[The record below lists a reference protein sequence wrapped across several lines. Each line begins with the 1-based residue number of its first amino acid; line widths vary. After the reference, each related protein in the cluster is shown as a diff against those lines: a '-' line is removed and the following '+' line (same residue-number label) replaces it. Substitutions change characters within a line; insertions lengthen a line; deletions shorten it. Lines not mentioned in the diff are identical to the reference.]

1 MPAPTGE
8 FYELSEPEADKL
20 NANGGREPLTFDD
33 YVPHRARGQ
42 EGATFR
48 LYWDQKRVLKNPPG
62 HRTAEELEAH
72 RQGQYAVYDARALW
86 DWVKTHEKDPTN
98 SFQISHEDWMQLYAE
113 YGNFGPIPGF
123 VSKLPS
129 LEWPDFGPK
138 TVWVYEES
146 GVSKYNNK
154 RWTGGRWAAMVDGT
168 IRFKT
173 FENFTKRSQ
182 EPTFLPTDGLYL
194 FGPAGEQNVGM
205 IRNAGFTNWLKGPK
219 GHEQIYKTI
228 LPSGDT
234 QFFATDEEPRASRHR
249 APPEHWSQH
258 VRGRLIRQTDGT
270 GLKTWHFKGPRR
282 FERVDYQDTEVLEV
296 DGLLER
302 AHYTGKRG
310 RERVYKVERF
320 SQTQND
326 RLYDT
331 HYLRGSSGNE
341 KAYKRVGG
349 DDGERHRKNWVAYY
363 ETGEEH
369 PQALR
374 RVEHVSHWRED
385 GGLPSFNHWNAPG
398 PHEGH
403 VLTRTSIDYFEGP
416 RGAETYVR
424 SESTITGPDGYAEPM
439 ETELPEDDPD
449 RREFAQRKY
458 NRMRRKFSAWSP
470 VAYLDPEP

>member
-194 FGPAGEQNVGM
+194 FGPAGEQHVGM
-205 IRNAGFTNWLKGPK
+205 VRNAGFTNWFKGPK

-282 FERVDYQDTEVLEV
+282 FERVDYRGYRGVGGRRAVRTGALHGQAGTGARVQGRAVLA
-296 DGLLER
+296 DPER
-302 AHYTGKRG
+302 PPLRHPLPARQQRQREGVQAGGRG
-310 RERVYKVERF
+310 RRRAA
-320 SQTQND
+320 SQKLGRLLRD
-326 RLYDT
+326 RGGAPAGPPA
-331 HYLRGSSGNE
+331 RGARKPLE
-341 KAYKRVGG
+341 GG
-349 DDGERHRKNWVAYY
+349 WWVALL
-363 ETGEEH
+363 H
-369 PQALR
+369 
-374 RVEHVSHWRED
+374 
-385 GGLPSFNHWNAPG
+385 HWNAPG
-398 PHEGH
+398 PHEGP

-449 RREFAQRKY
+449 RREFAQRMY
-458 NRMRRKFSAWSP
+458 NRVRRKFSAWSP